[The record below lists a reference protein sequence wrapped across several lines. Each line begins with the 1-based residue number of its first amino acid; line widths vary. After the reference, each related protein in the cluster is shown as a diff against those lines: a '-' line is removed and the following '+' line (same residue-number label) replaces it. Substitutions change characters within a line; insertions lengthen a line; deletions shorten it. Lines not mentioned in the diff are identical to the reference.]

1 MKRIH
6 RYHRPDLHVCG
17 DIGQLCLQKVR
28 LNRIKLHSLICLTGL
43 LLCLSCDDIFE
54 KDIKNSVID
63 SLIPST
69 GWTTYN
75 SIINFSWSSIEGA
88 TAYSFQLASPSFS
101 GQHELVADSVLTN
114 NKLTLTLNE
123 GAYEWRVRGK
133 NSVFFTNY
141 STGSLNILPAIDIS
155 QQKINLVEPLNAQSL
170 FQSLVNF
177 KWDLIGGAQ
186 YYLVRIKKGGWN
198 DNNLVEQRVYKN
210 TFSTTLEDG
219 NYTWGVSGVDTIRHK
234 TSDFSIGTF
243 VVNKDAPVAAKL
255 IAPVN
260 KDTLKTN
267 LIQFSWSKP
276 ENGLSYNLE
285 VFSDANL
292 STLALTKQT
301 TDTTAILDIKD
312 NGQYFWRVK
321 GTDFNNSTSS
331 YSSVSTFCLQVKTV
345 IDLTGKVVV
354 LRSPSSN
361 GYVTSTKVTFWWD
374 EVPGADKY
382 LIQVVSPDFIH
393 TQNLIVN
400 ESLTAQSLSVELPA
414 GAYQWRVKAL
424 NSIYTTAF
432 FSDSFTIYQ
441 SNISSQLVSLTTP
454 TDGSSLNS
462 ISTKFQWE
470 PINGT
475 NYQFVLKKGTW
486 ETGTEI
492 QHKNVSIPSIE
503 FTLTEGDYSWGVKAI
518 DNINGSE
525 TNFSVRTFSVDRIPP
540 LSPVLLSPD
549 NNSTVATGQVS
560 FQWKP
565 SDQTDKDLSYTI
577 DVYRQNGTM
586 KELVVHQVLSATQY
600 NFDYTDNGVYFWQVK
615 ATDKAGNGSEFCM
628 LNTVN
633 LSDNILTNK
642 VVTLNAPFDGLESTN
657 TEVTFW
663 WNTVPGAESYE
674 FQLVKPD
681 FSQIEVLVKDTVIAN
696 NQITIQLQKGSYQ
709 WRVKAINS
717 ISESQY
723 STIYTIVIK

>member
-1 MKRIH
+1 MKRIQRH
-6 RYHRPDLHVCG
+6 HRPDLVACS
-17 DIGQLCLQKVR
+17 DIGQLYLQKVR
-28 LNRIKLHSLICLTGL
+28 LNRIKLHALICMTGL
-43 LLCLSCDDIFE
+43 LLFLSCDDIFE

-63 SLIPST
+63 SLIPSP

-101 GQHELVADSVLTN
+101 EQHELVTDSVLTS
-114 NKLTLTLNE
+114 NKLTLTLKD
-123 GAYEWRVRGK
+123 GAYEWRVRAK
-133 NSVFFTNY
+133 NSAFFTNY
-141 STGSLNILPAIDIS
+141 STGSLNILPAIDIA
-155 QQKINLVEPLNAQSL
+155 QQKINLVEPLNDQSL

-177 KWDLIGGAQ
+177 KWDLISGAQ

-234 TSDFSIGTF
+234 NTDFSIGTF
-243 VVNKDAPVAAKL
+243 VVDKDAPVAAKL
-255 IAPVN
+255 ITPAH

-267 LIQFSWSKP
+267 LIQFNWSKP
-276 ENGLSYNLE
+276 ENGLSYDLE

-292 STLALTKQT
+292 KILVLTKQT
-301 TDTTAILDIKD
+301 ADTTAILNIQD

-321 GTDFNNSTSS
+321 GSDLHNNTSS
-331 YSSVSTFCLQVKTV
+331 YSSVSTFCLQVKTI

-354 LRSPSSN
+354 LRSPSSI
-361 GYVTSTKVTFWWD
+361 GYITGTKVTFWWD

-382 LIQVVSPDFIH
+382 VIQVVSPDFTH

-400 ESLTAQSLSVELPA
+400 ESLSGQSLSVELPA
-414 GAYQWRVKAL
+414 GTYQWRVKAL
-424 NSIYTTAF
+424 NSIYATAF
-432 FSDSFTIYQ
+432 FSDSFMIYQ

-454 TDGSSLNS
+454 ADGSSLNS
-462 ISTKFQWE
+462 TSTKFQWE

-492 QHKNVSIPSIE
+492 QHKNLSIPSIE
-503 FTLTEGDYSWGVKAI
+503 FALAEGEYAWGVKAI

-525 TNFSVRTFSVDRIPP
+525 TNFSVRTFSIDRVPP

-586 KELVVHQVLSATQY
+586 KELVVHQILSATQY
-600 NFDYTDNGVYFWQVK
+600 NFDYTDNGIYFWQVK
-615 ATDKAGNGSEFCM
+615 ATDKAGNGSEFSM

-674 FQLVKPD
+674 FQLVKPI
-681 FSQIEVLVKDTVIAN
+681 FSQIEVLVKDAVVTN

-709 WRVKAINS
+709 WRVKATNS